1 MNGPSQQIGS
11 VIENLHTHTHTHTH
25 ICLHLYLFLSSYV
38 LQGILHLR
46 KDLYQSYQVLPN
58 NKIGMTSQSVF

>member
-1 MNGPSQQIGS
+1 MNGPSQQITA
-11 VIENLHTHTHTHTH
+11 VIENLHTHTWVH
-25 ICLHLYLFLSSYV
+25 LHLFLSSYV

-58 NKIGMTSQSVF
+58 NKIGMTSQSIF

>member
-1 MNGPSQQIGS
+1 MNGPNQQIGS
-11 VIENLHTHTHTHTH
+11 VIENPHTHTH
-25 ICLHLYLFLSSYV
+25 ICMYLYVFLSSYV

>member
-11 VIENLHTHTHTHTH
+11 VIENLHTHTHMRV
-25 ICLHLYLFLSSYV
+25 LYVFLSLYV